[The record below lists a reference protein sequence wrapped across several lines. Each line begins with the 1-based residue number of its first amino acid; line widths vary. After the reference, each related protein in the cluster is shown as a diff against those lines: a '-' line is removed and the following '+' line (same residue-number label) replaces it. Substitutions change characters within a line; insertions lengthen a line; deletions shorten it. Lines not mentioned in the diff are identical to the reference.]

1 MKKPAPQPEEV
12 EVPEEKPE
20 IIPEEEEAKTMP
32 RFNTIEEV
40 PAWAKDTI
48 VKMCE
53 KGLLSGTGAGL
64 DLSLD
69 MIRIYVTNDRAGL
82 YD

>member
-1 MKKPAPQPEEV
+1 
-12 EVPEEKPE
+12 
-20 IIPEEEEAKTMP
+20 MP
-32 RFNTIEEV
+32 RFNTVEEM
-40 PAWAKDTI
+40 PEWAKDTI

-53 KGLLSGTGAGL
+53 KGFLNGTGNGL